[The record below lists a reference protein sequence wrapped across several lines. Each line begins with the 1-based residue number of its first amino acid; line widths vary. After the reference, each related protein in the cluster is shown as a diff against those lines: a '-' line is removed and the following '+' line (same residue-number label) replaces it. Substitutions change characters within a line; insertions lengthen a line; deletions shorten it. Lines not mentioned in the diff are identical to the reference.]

1 MTIQTTYSQARAG
14 LAKLLDRV
22 AADREVVIIE
32 RRKGEAVALIA
43 AAELESLL
51 ETAHLLRSPANA
63 RRLLTALNRDATPSS
78 GSPPILNKAPVDKS
92 QKQQLSALLEAWY
105 AEPDDLGAAWWDD
118 FERELRENRF
128 KLREIELD

>member
-43 AAELESLL
+43 AAELAGLL

-63 RRLLTALNRDATPSS
+63 RRLLTALARVPEQTV
-78 GSPPILNKAPVDKS
+78 PPQTIA
-92 QKQQLSALLEAWY
+92 
-105 AEPDDLGAAWWDD
+105 
-118 FERELRENRF
+118 ELR
-128 KLREIELD
+128 REVALDDAG